1 MPDVSAPSS
10 QWWFRAAG
18 TEKVYGPVSPEVLL
32 GWAREGRVYPEDKVS
47 PDNSSWGDARGLPF
61 LAMDTVIV
69 RPDGRVLGPYHRNAV
84 EALRKVG
91 KVPPESVVRSAREL
105 LAAADSAAAPAAG
118 ADAAKAYEA
127 RLEQVRTQA
136 RDALAEK
143 DRELEGSRAEADRL
157 GEELEAE
164 RKAAAALRDAAAKAE
179 AARAEAERAA
189 AAAREGAAAQAA
201 ASAELS
207 SLREA
212 LRAARD
218 DAAAA
223 RAAAANAESA
233 RAAAEAAAATAKEEA
248 EARAAAAKE
257 EAAAAEERAAGRIEE
272 ARKTAADEAART
284 VAEAAEKA
292 AAEAAAAA
300 EAHEAELEAV
310 RAEAAERV
318 AAADSDRARAAEEAA
333 ARVEAAREDAARAA
347 AEAAA
352 KEEQAAKAAAD
363 LEALRDEN
371 AELLA
376 FSNTRD
382 VEAKARIEALEA
394 RLRALPDD
402 PSVGIGPAVDLEE
415 TLHRLDALQAR
426 VTDLTRERGEL
437 AEKLAA
443 AEAGLAV
450 AKRPLEGD
458 IAVARQFADE
468 ALGALRDELQEEKRR
483 AEAARAASA
492 ARQDALRERIGAL
505 ERSLRRDPGEKS
517 RSELAVERNEKTI
530 AQLRQQLDSER
541 EQHRADI
548 GRAGETEKA
557 LEGRIRALQQ
567 RESSVREQLLRVEK
581 RTADYDSLTS
591 QLRRREQEAIER
603 AKELAEAREQWQVV
617 QTALQRRIDE
627 LEHGAGSLFDEASA
641 GASGGAP
648 AGDGPSGARKFAL
661 PVWAQK
667 MK

>member
-1 MPDVSAPSS
+1 MADDHASS

-18 TEKVYGPVSPEVLL
+18 TEKVYGPVSPDTLL
-32 GWAREGRVYPEDKVS
+32 GWAREGRIYPEDKVS
-47 PDNSSWGDARGLPF
+47 SDNASWGDARQLPF

-69 RPDGRVLGPYHRNAV
+69 RPDGRVLGPFHRDAV
-84 EALRKVG
+84 DALRKAG

-143 DRELEGSRAEADRL
+143 DRELEGVRAEVERL
-157 GEELEAE
+157 GEELAAE
-164 RKAAAALRDAAAKAE
+164 RKAASSLRSAASKAEAAKAE
-179 AARAEAERAA
+179 AQKAA

-201 ASAELS
+201 SSAELD

-212 LRAARD
+212 LRAAKD

-223 RAAAANAESA
+223 RAELARAEAAKADAEKSANDAKSEADKAVDAAKADAAAAVTAAEERAAKEVEAARKAAADEAA
-233 RAAAEAAAATAKEEA
+233 RAAAEAA
-248 EARAAAAKE
+248 
-257 EAAAAEERAAGRIEE
+257 ERHA
-272 ARKTAADEAART
+272 
-284 VAEAAEKA
+284 
-292 AAEAAAAA
+292 
-300 EAHEAELEAV
+300 AELEAV
-310 RAEAAERV
+310 RADAAERV
-318 AAADSDRARAAEEAA
+318 AAADSDRARAAEESA
-333 ARVEAAREDAARAA
+333 ARIEASREDAARAA

-352 KEEQAAKAAAD
+352 KAEEAAKARSA
-363 LEALRDEN
+363 LESLRDEN

-394 RLRALPDD
+394 RLKALPGD
-402 PSVGIGPAVDLEE
+402 PSVGIGPAVDMEE

-443 AEAGLAV
+443 AEANLAV
-450 AKRPLEGD
+450 ATRPLEGD
-458 IAVARQFADE
+458 IAVARKFADE
-468 ALGALRDELQEEKRR
+468 SLAALRDELLEEKRR
-483 AEAARAASA
+483 AEAARSASA
-492 ARQDALRERIGAL
+492 ARQDALRDRIGAL
-505 ERSLRRDPGEKS
+505 ERALSRDPGEKS
-517 RSELAVERNEKTI
+517 RSELAAERNEKTI

-541 EQHRADI
+541 DQHRADL

-567 RESSVREQLLRVEK
+567 RESAVREQLRRVEK

-591 QLRRREQEAIER
+591 QLRRREQEVIES
-603 AKELAEAREQWQVV
+603 AKQFSEAREQWQVV
-617 QTALQRRIDE
+617 ETALKRRIDE
-627 LEHGAGSLFDEASA
+627 LEHGAGSLFEDPAAA
-641 GASGGAP
+641 GAPAAGEGGDASGG
-648 AGDGPSGARKFAL
+648 RKFAL
-661 PVWAQK
+661 PGWAQK
-667 MK
+667 LK